1 MGEGRRRAGFS
12 GHSSG
17 KTGPPP
23 CLSEGKNTPLIHS
36 PIVPFYMEWV
46 LLLVDVFAEYRR
58 NEESREGSCDSGK
71 IGKCFCTALRNIKE
85 RKINFP

>member
-1 MGEGRRRAGFS
+1 
-12 GHSSG
+12 
-17 KTGPPP
+17 
-23 CLSEGKNTPLIHS
+23 
-36 PIVPFYMEWV
+36 MEWV